1 MHYKFLIER
10 WVNRRRFI
18 IDNRNWQKFGLR
30 GELIYV
36 YSHYILTAEN
46 VVLIVVSKELSTVKS
61 SLIIV
66 LFQRLCDF
74 VKMCIS

>member
-36 YSHYILTAEN
+36 YSHYIIILSFQSQFL
-46 VVLIVVSKELSTVKS
+46 VLQLVK
-61 SLIIV
+61 
-66 LFQRLCDF
+66 
-74 VKMCIS
+74 